1 LKYLSPL
8 DLVAPSL
15 ACSAWRPTATG
26 LIYNRVSLKRDGE
39 RSGIFICGL
48 HLRNIVFGSS
58 CNIKRL
64 DIRLRNIKGEYIPLI
79 IRLVAPT
86 LSSLYINFHGSLN
99 HYETLDIFL
108 SQCARIRNLLLY
120 IFNFGRDSPTIS
132 PSVEDGFAR
141 LIQLD
146 LIRCRGDVSMFV
158 DRTPIPNLQSLKYW
172 SNRAPGQIVTSLAMK
187 YRSLTRVIL
196 RAIFDS
202 SSSLL
207 KIVECCRDL
216 KKLTFGNIG
225 NSLLLIR
232 SDFDAIASLPLL
244 NHIVICG
251 FSVKPS
257 GVLPLSRCK
266 ELTTLKLGM
275 NFAILHPILSVIGE
289 SMKSLSIHQ
298 MSVEAV
304 EGVLAYSP
312 NLECLAFIDP
322 NPDKEIQD
330 SLEKSL
336 KSGLKS
342 LSVLQVDKENKVRV
356 RLGTDWMGYA

>member
-196 RAIFDS
+196 RAIFNS

-216 KKLTFGNIG
+216 KKLTFRNIG
-225 NSLLLIR
+225 NDLILLL
-232 SDFDAIASLPLL
+232 SDFDATASLPIL
-244 NHIVICG
+244 NSLDLSNISATDIDV
-251 FSVKPS
+251 FQ
-257 GVLPLSRCK
+257 LSRCK
-266 ELTTLKLGM
+266 EVEDLHLGM
-275 NFAILHPILSVIGE
+275 GNAILRPILSVIGE
-289 SMKSLSIHQ
+289 SMKSLSLPD

-304 EGVLAYSP
+304 KIVIECCP

-322 NPDKEIQD
+322 NPDN
-330 SLEKSL
+330 SF
-336 KSGLKS
+336 
-342 LSVLQVDKENKVRV
+342 NP
-356 RLGTDWMGYA
+356 